1 MKKVLKIMCLVLI
14 STVSQAA
21 TEAFPSFTLKDINSG
36 VSVSLSDVKGKVVL
50 VDFWAQWCIPCK
62 VSFGAYQR
70 LYQKY
75 KGDGL
80 VILAVNTDSEIEK
93 AKAFLEDRTISFT
106 VLQDGKELAGQL
118 NIREMPTSYL
128 LDKGGA
134 IVRLHSGFV
143 KEDEAELEA
152 EIRKLLGK

>member
-1 MKKVLKIMCLVLI
+1 M
-14 STVSQAA
+14 
-21 TEAFPSFTLKDINSG
+21 
-36 VSVSLSDVKGKVVL
+36 
-50 VDFWAQWCIPCK
+50 
-62 VSFGAYQR
+62 
-70 LYQKY
+70 
-75 KGDGL
+75 
-80 VILAVNTDSEIEK
+80 ILAVNTDSEIEK

-128 LDKGGA
+128 LDKGGS

-143 KEDEAELEA
+143 KEDEAELET